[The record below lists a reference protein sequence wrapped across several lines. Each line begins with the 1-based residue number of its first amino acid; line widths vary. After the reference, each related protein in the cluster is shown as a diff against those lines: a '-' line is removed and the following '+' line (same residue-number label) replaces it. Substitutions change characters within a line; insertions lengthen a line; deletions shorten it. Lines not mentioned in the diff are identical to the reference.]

1 MNAKKIGYYLTT
13 VLFSL
18 MMLGSAAL
26 YLTRQPPLVEA
37 FTHLGYP
44 LYFMT
49 ILGTA
54 KLLGALALL
63 VPVTPRTLKERPYAG
78 FVFNLLG
85 AVASH
90 VGAGDPIGDT
100 LAPVIPLTLLIAS
113 YALWRSGAA
122 AAAATAATAGTPA
135 LA

>member
-18 MMLGSAAL
+18 MMLGSAGA

-49 ILGTA
+49 ILGVA

-63 VPVTPRTLKERPYAG
+63 IPVIPRTLREWAYAG
-78 FVFNLLG
+78 FVFNLIS

-90 VGAGDPIGDT
+90 VASGDPIGDT
-100 LAPVIPLTLLIAS
+100 IAPIIPMTLLLAS

-122 AAAATAATAGTPA
+122 NATTSSAPA